1 MRVTGVKS
9 MPSPFPG
16 MNPYLEHPN
25 FWPEIHHWLIIE
37 IARLLSPQLRP
48 KYVVSVEVR
57 VYESIDDSLMVG
69 IPDVTVLRSQVA
81 TNPITSNV
89 AVAAPPTQ
97 SMKVIIPMPITI
109 REGYLEIKNVAT
121 KEVVTVIELLSP
133 RNKRT
138 GKGREMYEEKREEIL
153 GSRTNLVEI
162 DLLRRGKPMPII
174 GNNIESHYRILVG
187 RGNRRPSADLYAFN
201 IQNIMPT
208 FPLPLRLDDVEPMID
223 LQSLLNDIYDVAA
236 YDLKIDYNRE
246 VVPLL
251 SEADAV
257 WVDAWLRER
266 GLK

>member
-1 MRVTGVKS
+1 

-16 MNPYLEHPN
+16 MNPYLEHPY
-25 FWPEIHHWLIIE
+25 FWPEIHHWLIVE
-37 IARLLSPQLRP
+37 IARLLGPQLRP

-57 VYESIDDSLMVG
+57 VYESIDDSLTVG
-69 IPDVTVLRSQVA
+69 IPDVTILRPQIA
-81 TNPITSNV
+81 TSSSTSNV

-97 SMKVIIPMPITI
+97 SMKVTIPMPITV

-133 RNKRT
+133 TNKRT

-162 DLLRRGKPMPII
+162 DLLRSGKSMPII
-174 GNNIESHYRILVG
+174 GNNIESHYRILVC
-187 RGNRRPSADLYAFN
+187 RGNRRPNADLYAFN
-201 IQNIMPT
+201 LQNILPI

-223 LQSLLNDIYDVAA
+223 LQSLLNEIYDIAA
-236 YDLKIDYNRE
+236 YDLKIDYNQE

-251 SEADAV
+251 SDTDAV

-266 GLK
+266 GLRE